1 MVSVTIQNWNLI
13 MVIPLSTN
21 PALDSLTKEIFPT
34 SDIRE
39 FIPLAISGKF
49 FPLIKKGCLLNKHPL
64 NGITFSYHY
73 ER

>member
-1 MVSVTIQNWNLI
+1 MI

-39 FIPLAISGKF
+39 FIPFVISGKF
-49 FPLIKKGCLLNKHPL
+49 FPLIKKGWLLNKHP
-64 NGITFSYHY
+64 
-73 ER
+73 